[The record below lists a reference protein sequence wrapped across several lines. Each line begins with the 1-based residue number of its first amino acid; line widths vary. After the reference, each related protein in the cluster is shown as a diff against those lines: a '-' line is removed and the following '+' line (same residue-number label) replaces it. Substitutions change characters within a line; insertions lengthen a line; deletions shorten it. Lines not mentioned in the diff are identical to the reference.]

1 MTSGFTS
8 RRPKGEPYTMTVS
21 DKITHAAISEA
32 SALAEASR
40 IGTRSVAPFVVGWRE
55 ELSL

>member
-1 MTSGFTS
+1 
-8 RRPKGEPYTMTVS
+8 MTVS